1 MNDIVFLRNEEAVT
15 DSLRVAEMFEKRHD
29 RVLRALENLIRGL
42 PKNDETKRL
51 FIKTWYIEKQNGQ
64 RYPKYLMNR
73 DGFSLLVMGF
83 TGKKALEWKL
93 KYISAFNAMEKVIR
107 ERQTQ
112 DWITTRKQGKLTRQA
127 ETAVIRKLV
136 EYAKNQGSEHADRL
150 YLVYTKLAN
159 KMANV
164 ENRDT
169 ATTQQLMDL
178 GLMEN
183 VILHQIDIG
192 ILAGMHYKQI
202 YQECKNRLSQ
212 VKQIAY
218 IGA

>member
-1 MNDIVFLRNEEAVT
+1 MNDIVFLRNEEAMT
-15 DSLRVAEMFEKRHD
+15 DSLKVAEMFGKRHD
-29 RVLRALENLIRGL
+29 NILQQIDRLA
-42 PKNDETKRL
+42 ETLLNFKERQNL
-51 FIKTWYIEKQNGQ
+51 FIETRRKADDGQ
-64 RYPKYLMNR
+64 FHRMYLMNR

-93 KYISAFNAMEKVIR
+93 KYISAFNTMEKVIR
-107 ERQTQ
+107 ERQAQ
-112 DWITTRKQGKLTRQA
+112 DWIATRKQGKLTRQA

-136 EYAKNQGSEHADRL
+136 EYARGQGSEHADRL

-164 ENRDT
+164 ESRDT